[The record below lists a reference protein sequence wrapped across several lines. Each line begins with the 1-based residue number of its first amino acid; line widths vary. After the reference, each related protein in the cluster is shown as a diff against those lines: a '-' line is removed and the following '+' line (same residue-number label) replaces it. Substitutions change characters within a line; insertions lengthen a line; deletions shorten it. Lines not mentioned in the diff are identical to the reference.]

1 MRRSGSAAPQQQRSR
16 DTLERLLAAANAEFA
31 ERGVGGATTTS
42 IAERADVSVGALY
55 RFFADK
61 HAFAEALSHRYLDAA
76 GQRFSPILMS
86 ITTLNDVGP
95 AMRDLVRAAA
105 DLQADHAGYYRLS
118 QEQRPDAEQSPAHVV
133 RASLVDGFDTVLRS
147 AGSSVPSKQ
156 RKVVLE
162 MAIETVR
169 HTLVMHPPGSRSRR
183 QAMAELEE
191 MVVRY
196 VTARLELPSG
206 N

>member
-1 MRRSGSAAPQQQRSR
+1 LRRAQSATPQQQRSR
-16 DTLERLLAAANAEFA
+16 DTLERLIAAANTEFA
-31 ERGVGGATTTS
+31 ERGVAGATTTS

-76 GQRFSPILMS
+76 GRRFSPILLS
-86 ITTLNDVGP
+86 ITTLADVEP
-95 AMRDLVRAAA
+95 AMRSLVRAAA
-105 DLQADHAGYYRLS
+105 ELQADHAGYYRLS
-118 QEQRPDAEQSPAHVV
+118 QELRPDAEQSPAHVV
-133 RASLVDGFDTVLRS
+133 RASLVDGFDAVLRA
-147 AGSSVPSKQ
+147 AGSTAPSRQ

-169 HTLVMHPPGSRSRR
+169 HTLVMHPPGARSRR
-183 QAMAELEE
+183 QSIEELEE

-196 VTARLELPSG
+196 VTGRLGLPTAK
-206 N
+206 